1 MLPSSGCSSSV
12 FSYSALFL
20 WYKLCCVGARLIF
33 SPQSLVEES
42 AQRRIDSNSSDWPD
56 RCRCPILVST
66 FVSFLYSR
74 AEFEPPNEIEAPA
87 AEKEKTKGKRKKEFF
102 GRPVTINSLAAT
114 P

>member
-1 MLPSSGCSSSV
+1 LFFFR

-87 AEKEKTKGKRKKEFF
+87 AEKQKEEEKKNF
-102 GRPVTINSLAAT
+102 LAGQ
-114 P
+114 